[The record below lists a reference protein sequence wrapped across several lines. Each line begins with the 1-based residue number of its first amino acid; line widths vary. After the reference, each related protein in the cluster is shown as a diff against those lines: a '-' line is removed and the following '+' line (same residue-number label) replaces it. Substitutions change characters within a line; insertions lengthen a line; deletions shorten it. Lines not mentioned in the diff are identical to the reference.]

1 MGGWGGFGGVWGDG
15 EEGVRFD
22 STSLAAVI
30 RVAGELMEVR
40 VGLGVQCMG
49 IKSGLCGHGFVLTG
63 LVSLYSKCGDV
74 DTARFLFEQIERPDF
89 VSWNA
94 MISGYSCNGETESA
108 VRLFR
113 ELLHSGGEAN
123 SSTIVGLLPVFS
135 PFGHLELCRCI
146 HGFAVKSGVDSN
158 VSVSTA
164 LTTVYS
170 RLNEIE
176 FATQL
181 FDEAPEKSLESW
193 NAMISGYT
201 QNGLTEMAI
210 SLFRRMQTLKVQPNP
225 VTITSILS
233 ACAQLGAVT
242 LGKWVHELIVRE
254 NFQSN
259 IYVSTA
265 LIDMYAKCG
274 SIREAQIL
282 FDTMPEKNVVSW
294 NAMISGYGLH
304 GLGHEALRLFDE
316 MSKAG
321 VSPNGVT
328 FLAALYACSHAGLVR
343 EGEKIFQLMSD
354 YGITRGPEHYACLVD
369 LFGRAGKLEEA
380 LEFIKG
386 MPVEPGPAEWG
397 ALLGACMVHKN
408 KALAQIASD
417 NLFKLDSESVGY
429 HVLLSNIHSSD
440 GNYREAAMVRQAVKK
455 RKMSKAPGCTL
466 IEIGETV
473 YTFISGDRSHP
484 QSTAIYAMLEKLM
497 GKMRE
502 AGFQPET
509 DMALHDVEEEEKE
522 QMVKVHSEK
531 LAIAF
536 GLINTKPGTEITIIK
551 NLRVCLD
558 CHNWTKF
565 MSKLTQT
572 GMPVMKLV
580 PTTDGSTNK
589 ATVYAGVPEK
599 GDTGKNLGV
608 SEWLSEALRPLK
620 GKGRRGKGGLAQHQG
635 TDVLHVKEAMDVAK
649 ALASLKSS

>member
-1 MGGWGGFGGVWGDG
+1 MICKTINLSTTPAALRTRSTFISLISKSSTTQQLNEIHSQLILNALHTHPITLTALIQKLSDLGSISHAHTLFSTIPSPDLFLHNVLIRALSRNRRPSSAIALYARLRPPLLPCNFTYAFAASACASMDSVEFGRLVHAHATVAGCGGDVFVGSAFVDLYFKFGCVGDARKVFDEMPEPDTVCWNAMISGLSRNGRFREALEVFGEMVGRGVS
-15 EEGVRFD
+15 FD

-40 VGLGVQCMG
+40 VGLGVHCMG

-113 ELLHSGGEAN
+113 ELTGSGGEVT

-146 HGFAVKSGVDSN
+146 HGFAVKAGVDSN

-176 FATQL
+176 FARQI
-181 FDEAPEKSLESW
+181 FNEAPEKSLESW
-193 NAMISGYT
+193 NAIISGYT

-210 SLFRRMQTLKVQPNP
+210 SIFRRMQTLKVQPNP

-274 SIREAQIL
+274 SIKEAQIL

-328 FLAALYACSHAGLVR
+328 FLAALHACSHAGLVR

-369 LFGRAGKLEEA
+369 LFGRAGRLEEA

-408 KALAQIASD
+408 KTLAQIASD

-440 GNYREAAMVRQAVKK
+440 GNYQRLPWYARQ
-455 RKMSKAPGCTL
+455 
-466 IEIGETV
+466 
-473 YTFISGDRSHP
+473 
-484 QSTAIYAMLEKLM
+484 
-497 GKMRE
+497 
-502 AGFQPET
+502 
-509 DMALHDVEEEEKE
+509 
-522 QMVKVHSEK
+522 
-531 LAIAF
+531 
-536 GLINTKPGTEITIIK
+536 
-551 NLRVCLD
+551 
-558 CHNWTKF
+558 
-565 MSKLTQT
+565 
-572 GMPVMKLV
+572 
-580 PTTDGSTNK
+580 
-589 ATVYAGVPEK
+589 
-599 GDTGKNLGV
+599 
-608 SEWLSEALRPLK
+608 
-620 GKGRRGKGGLAQHQG
+620 
-635 TDVLHVKEAMDVAK
+635 
-649 ALASLKSS
+649 